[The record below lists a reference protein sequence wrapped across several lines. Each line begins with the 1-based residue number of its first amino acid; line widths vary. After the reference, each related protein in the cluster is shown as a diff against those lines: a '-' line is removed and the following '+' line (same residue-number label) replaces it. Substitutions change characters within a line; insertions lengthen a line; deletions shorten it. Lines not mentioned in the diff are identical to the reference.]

1 METMLIKKMKLG
13 LIVVVVADI
22 IVLIF
27 EYPTIY
33 FIICACGWSTYN
45 VIDLV
50 SKFINCSWGKR
61 FWVIMPV
68 PIISFS
74 FGTEYTKIKNS

>member
-1 METMLIKKMKLG
+1 MRIKKLKLA
-13 LIVVVVADI
+13 LIVVVVTDI
-22 IVLIF
+22 IALIF

-50 SKFINCSWGKR
+50 SKFIH
-61 FWVIMPV
+61 
-68 PIISFS
+68 
-74 FGTEYTKIKNS
+74 